1 MPILSGP
8 DRYRMLKVGLLVGFG
23 LWLEGWIGVLLLALA
38 ADLALSRQPFG
49 ARPVCWPALGVMATG
64 LLLVDPTLAF
74 ACGWLA
80 EIACDPALD
89 TILSVGGQVGG
100 VQGCEGAGDERGL
113 GH

>member
-64 LLLVDPTLAF
+64 LLLVDPAF
-74 ACGWLA
+74 AFAFGWLV

-89 TILSVGGQVGG
+89 TILSAGSEMGSI
-100 VQGCEGAGDERGL
+100 QGCEGAEDERRL
-113 GH
+113 GR